1 MNEADGKS
9 VDSIGEFTLISCG
22 FYSTFALTSC
32 CTGAWSVV
40 LWLLVFS
47 SLVSCFLVFL
57 FLFSWLF
64 VVCFLDS
71 IGCIWTV
78 IS

>member
-9 VDSIGEFTLISCG
+9 VDSVGEFTLISCG

-40 LWLLVFS
+40 LWLSYLFS
-47 SLVSCFLVFL
+47 RLLFLVSCFFL
-57 FLFSWLF
+57 FFRGYLWF
-64 VVCFLDS
+64 VV
-71 IGCIWTV
+71 
-78 IS
+78 